1 MPLDPQAAALIELID
16 ASGLGELTPMTDPQ
30 VVRDLLETMTAPSS
44 IAIAHVEDRMIPGP
58 GGELPVRIFCPS
70 GDDPKPAI
78 VYFHGGGWVIGSR
91 DSHDGLCR
99 SLVDAVGA
107 VVVSVD
113 YRLAPEDPFPAA
125 VNDAFAAACW
135 VQANAEE
142 IGVDPGR
149 IAVAGDS
156 AGGNLAAVVA
166 QLARDAGGP
175 NLCFQLLVYPA
186 TDYECDRPSI
196 TDNAEGYFLTTPAMQ
211 WFYSHYLKD
220 AADGIDPRMSPIRGN
235 LNGLPPAFVITAEY
249 DPLRDQGIAYAEA
262 LAAAG
267 NEVTSRTYG
276 GMFHGFFGM
285 QEMIDASQVALDD
298 AAGELRGAFGMG

>member
-16 ASGLGELTPMTDPQ
+16 ASGLGKFTPTTDPQ
-30 VVRDLLETMTAPSS
+30 AVRDLMATMTVPSS
-44 IAIAHVEDRMIPGP
+44 IAIAHVEDRMISGP
-58 GGELPVRIFCPS
+58 GGELPVRIYRPS

-107 VVVSVD
+107 VVISVD

-125 VNDAFAAACW
+125 VNDAFAATCW
-135 VQANAEE
+135 VQANAEG

-149 IAVAGDS
+149 IAIAGDS
-156 AGGNLAAVVA
+156 AGGNLAAVVT
-166 QLARDAGGP
+166 QLARDAGSP
-175 NLCFQLLVYPA
+175 NICFQLLVYPV
-186 TDYECDRPSI
+186 TDYECDRPSM
-196 TDNAEGYFLTTPAMQ
+196 TDNAEGYFLTATAMQ

-249 DPLRDQGIAYAEA
+249 DPLRDQGVAYADA
-262 LAAAG
+262 LIAAG
-267 NEVTSRTYG
+267 NTVKSRTYE
-276 GMFHGFFGM
+276 GMFHGFFSM
-285 QEMIDASQVALDD
+285 QEMIDVSKVALDD
-298 AAGELRGAFGMG
+298 SAQELRSAFGMR